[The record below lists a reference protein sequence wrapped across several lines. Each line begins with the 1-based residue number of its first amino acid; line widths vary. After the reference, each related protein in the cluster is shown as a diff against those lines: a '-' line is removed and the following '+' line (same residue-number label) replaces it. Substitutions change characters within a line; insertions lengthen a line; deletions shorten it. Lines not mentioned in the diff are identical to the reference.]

1 MNELLKTQ
9 EISYL
14 FYNQELFL
22 SYLTLKIKAVS
33 MSILNLL
40 LLFYATPQSCS
51 GNLNVSSDNTTQYGL
66 RSLKFAV
73 SRFWNSQP
81 DQFN

>member
-40 LLFYATPQSCS
+40 LQFYATRQSYS
-51 GNLNVSSDNTTQYGL
+51 SNLYVSSDNTTQYGL

>member
-9 EISYL
+9 VISYL

-40 LLFYATPQSCS
+40 DFCS
-51 GNLNVSSDNTTQYGL
+51 MQRANHTLVIFTYPLTIPPNMACG
-66 RSLKFAV
+66 
-73 SRFWNSQP
+73 P
-81 DQFN
+81 